1 MKYLRRIKG
10 ITRRDRVRNE
20 VVRQE
25 LKVEPILKKI
35 YKQQLKW
42 YGHLMRMND
51 SRPVKKVWQ
60 ARMTGKRKRGRP
72 RKTDKFNSEHF
83 KRKKMSHGTRQIRK
97 CKTGKNGQSL
107 CMKKKNT

>member
-10 ITRRDRVRNE
+10 VTRRDRVRNE

-35 YKQQLKW
+35 YKQLKW
-42 YGHLMRMND
+42 FGHLMRMND

-72 RKTDKFNSEHF
+72 RKTWTNSIANILKE
-83 KRKKMSHGTRQIRK
+83 KKMER
-97 CKTGKNGQSL
+97 GK
-107 CMKKKNT
+107 